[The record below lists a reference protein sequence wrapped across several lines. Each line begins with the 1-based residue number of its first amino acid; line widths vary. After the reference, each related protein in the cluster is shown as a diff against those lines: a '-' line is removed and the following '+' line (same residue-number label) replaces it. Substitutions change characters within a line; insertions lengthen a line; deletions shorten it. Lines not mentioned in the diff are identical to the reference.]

1 MALKIGV
8 AGLRRGESHVRL
20 YQEAIPET
28 EVVAVCDSHAPRA
41 RAVAA
46 QHGVPRAYGAYAELL
61 ADPDVDVVVL
71 TTPCAYH
78 AEQTLQALDAGK
90 HVHVELPLVATT
102 VDDCWRV
109 VKAVERTGL
118 KLQMGNMMRW
128 DPRNL
133 AMRRW
138 VEDGTLGEV
147 CYAEGEYMH
156 DVTELMRRPEDDGT
170 ASWRNGF
177 GKPTQL
183 TIAAGGGLH
192 AIDTVRWIV
201 GEEFV
206 EVAGF
211 GNKKAAPERDVND
224 TEAVLFRTR
233 GDAVVRV
240 VVSKTVRRTHSSYFA
255 VYGTAGS
262 TERDRHEAN
271 GFDPGP
277 DDVLYLTRAE
287 EACGG
292 HYPPMARVPVG
303 FDEASAAAARGVGHG
318 ALTYL
323 QNRDF
328 VEAILEDRMPRLN
341 VYEAARSCAA
351 ALTALRAIQEGG
363 TLRIPS
369 IPDRSAD
376 FARFRT
382 LHGGKNSRRVARAGS

>member
-1 MALKIGV
+1 MALKVGV
-8 AGLRRGESHVRL
+8 VGLQRGVSHVRL

-28 EVVAVCDSHAPRA
+28 EVVAVCDSYPPRA
-41 RAVAA
+41 REVAA
-46 QHGVPRAYGAYAELL
+46 RHGVPRAYGAYAELL
-61 ADPDVDVVVL
+61 GDSDVDVVVI

-90 HVHVELPLVATT
+90 HAHVELPLVATT
-102 VDDCWRV
+102 VDDCWKV

-128 DPRNL
+128 DPRNIT
-133 AMRRW
+133 MRRW
-138 VEDGTLGEV
+138 VDDGTLGEV
-147 CYAEGEYMH
+147 FYAEGEYMH
-156 DVTELMRRPEDDGT
+156 DVTELINRSEADGT

-177 GKPTQL
+177 GKATQL

-192 AIDTVRWIV
+192 AIDTIRWIV

-206 EVAGF
+206 EVVGF
-211 GNKKAAPERDVND
+211 GNKKGAPERDVND

-255 VYGTAGS
+255 VYGTDGS
-262 TERDRHEAN
+262 TERDRHETN
-271 GFDPGP
+271 GFDPSP
-277 DDVLYLTRAE
+277 EDVLYLTRAD
-287 EACGG
+287 EASHG
-292 HYPPMARVPVG
+292 HYPPMARVPIG
-303 FDEASAAAARGVGHG
+303 FDERSAAAARGVGHG

-323 QNRDF
+323 QDRDF
-328 VEAILEDRMPRLN
+328 IDAILDDRMPLLN

-363 TLRIPS
+363 TFRIPS

-376 FARFRT
+376 FSRFKT
-382 LHGGKNSRRVARAGS
+382 LYGGKNSRRAALAR